1 MKSQTNEDFVC
12 RRPTLK
18 DVQRN
23 GSVRKPLYERS
34 LYERT
39 FMSEPIENHVISNE
53 PSYHNL
59 DKKHLQKRHRI
70 CRNVVNQVESQYEL
84 YNVSATRA
92 ERLENLF
99 TNVCVRVHPGLQ
111 KCIVILR
118 LGNLSLSLNPLRHFV
133 KVY

>member
-1 MKSQTNEDFVC
+1 MLSQMSHHIIILIKSIFRSVIV
-12 RRPTLK
+12 LV
-18 DVQRN
+18 DV
-23 GSVRKPLYERS
+23 
-34 LYERT
+34 
-39 FMSEPIENHVISNE
+39 I
-53 PSYHNL
+53 
-59 DKKHLQKRHRI
+59 
-70 CRNVVNQVESQYEL
+70 VNQVESQYEL

-99 TNVCVRVHPGLQ
+99 TNVCVRVHPDLQ

>member
-1 MKSQTNEDFVC
+1 MGSLQFPNMGMGLRLAAFGRRSSAIIILIKSIFRSVIV
-12 RRPTLK
+12 LV
-18 DVQRN
+18 DV
-23 GSVRKPLYERS
+23 
-34 LYERT
+34 
-39 FMSEPIENHVISNE
+39 
-53 PSYHNL
+53 
-59 DKKHLQKRHRI
+59 
-70 CRNVVNQVESQYEL
+70 VVNQVESQYEL

-118 LGNLSLSLNPLRHFV
+118 LGNLSLSLNPLRHLV